1 MQAPHARLLDA
12 EQALQAWQI
21 EYTKRTDGTLFVAGD
36 INLWN
41 KNLSQLPDLGM
52 VVVQGNFIC
61 DNNNLTSLKGAPRSV
76 GGNFSCSHNQLKDLQ
91 GAPKTVGGYFS
102 CTHNQLADL
111 YGAPQNVGGGFWC
124 AYNGLMSLHGAPAS
138 VGGDFECYAN
148 RLTNLQGAL
157 ASVAGDF
164 VCYDNLLTHLLGA
177 PASVGGSFWAENNR
191 LITLEGAPLSVG
203 HEFRCH
209 GNPTLLSLAHAP
221 EKFRVIYSDWGVYR
235 NWAQVPDNI
244 KTAPDAKAPAQTAQ
258 DIGVMQPAGTIRRRA
273 PKGP

>member
-1 MQAPHARLLDA
+1 MQTPHPSPLDA
-12 EQALQAWQI
+12 EQALQDWQI
-21 EYTKRTDGTLFVAGD
+21 EYTKRSDGILFVAGD

-41 KNLSQLPDLGM
+41 KNLSQLPDLSM

-61 DNNNLTSLKGAPRSV
+61 DNNDLTSLKGAPRSV
-76 GGNFSCSHNQLKDLQ
+76 GGNFSCNHNQLKDLQ

-124 AYNGLMSLHGAPAS
+124 AYNNLMSLHGAPVS

-148 RLTNLQGAL
+148 RLSSLQGAP

-177 PASVGGSFWAENNR
+177 PSVIGGSFWCENNR
-191 LITLEGAPLSVG
+191 LTTLEGAPLSVG
-203 HEFRCH
+203 REFRCH
-209 GNPTLLSLAHAP
+209 NNPDLTSLVHAP
-221 EKFRVIYSDWGVYR
+221 EIFKVLVSDLGVYR
-235 NWAQVPDNI
+235 NWAQVPENI
-244 KTAPDAKAPAQTAQ
+244 KAPNATAPAQTVQ
-258 DIGVMQPAGTIRRRA
+258 DIGVMQPASSIRRRA